1 MIDESAG
8 LDDVVFAICTEL
20 NARGLKVVLV
30 GGSAATY
37 YAPSAYQSF
46 DADFIAQFAASKE
59 TGERVVAAMS
69 DLGYYLDAQKTFRHR
84 RGSPF
89 AVEFPKGPLAIG
101 GRDVGYRT
109 VTRGRELLYV
119 ISATD
124 SVRDRLCSYY
134 FWNDRAALE
143 AAVDVSL
150 ATTDVDLESI
160 RNWSDD
166 EGHAT
171 RHAEFLRRRESREKR
186 RGVLHADGNIS
197 SHEIS

>member
-1 MIDESAG
+1 MIDESTS
-8 LDDVVFAICTEL
+8 LEDVAFAICTEL

-37 YAPSAYQSF
+37 YAPAAYQSF

-59 TGERVVAAMS
+59 TGERLVAAMK
-69 DLGYYLDAQKTFRHR
+69 DLGYSLDAQKTFRHS
-84 RGSPF
+84 RGNPF

-109 VTRGRELLYV
+109 ITRGREILYV

-124 SVRDRLCSYY
+124 SVRDRLCSFY
-134 FWNDRAALE
+134 FWNDRAALQ

-150 ATTDVDLESI
+150 AATDVDLDGI
-160 RNWSDD
+160 RNWSDH
-166 EGHAT
+166 EGHVVKY
-171 RHAEFLRRRESREKR
+171 AEFLRRRNSMQMDR
-186 RGVLHADGNIS
+186 RD
-197 SHEIS
+197 

>member
-1 MIDESAG
+1 MIDESAS
-8 LDDVVFAICTEL
+8 LEDVVFAICTEL

-37 YAPSAYQSF
+37 YAPAAYQSF
-46 DADFIAQFAASKE
+46 DADFIAQFAASKD

-84 RGSPF
+84 HGSPF

-101 GRDVGYRT
+101 GHDVGYRT
-109 VTRGRELLYV
+109 ITRDREILYV

-134 FWNDRAALE
+134 FWNDRTALR
-143 AAVDVSL
+143 AAVDVSI
-150 ATTDVDLESI
+150 AAADVDLKSI
-160 RNWSDD
+160 QAWSDD
-166 EGHAT
+166 EGHSAMY
-171 RHAEFLRRRESREKR
+171 AEFLRLFESQKNQRAMR
-186 RGVLHADGNIS
+186 ALD
-197 SHEIS
+197 